1 MLLAT
6 RPEVGREIERSRR
19 RGRISDT
26 IDVSERRV
34 EKQDMHLYM
43 RYKDVYTI
51 LYHM

>member
-26 IDVSERRV
+26 IDVSEKEGRETR
-34 EKQDMHLYM
+34 HAS
-43 RYKDVYTI
+43 I
-51 LYHM
+51 HAI